1 MPRIFIRFSRC
12 ILLISLFTLAGCDTY
27 MWRANIKHL
36 DEIKQSGYLPK
47 LNRDRDIEG
56 PDVNQNG
63 IRDDIDLYIEKNFIN
78 MEQRQAVKQLAMVLQ
93 ESLLLDTSQQYPL
106 RKIAF
111 EKSRAIG
118 CIYERFSQDTLYKP
132 SNVVQHV
139 ITVTT
144 NTKQRF
150 KAYLA
155 FSKAMDGKS
164 ITLPN
169 ENLCNE

>member
-1 MPRIFIRFSRC
+1 MPGMLIRLSRC
-12 ILLISLFTLAGCDTY
+12 ILFVSLFVLAGCDTY
-27 MWRANIKHL
+27 MWHANIKHFE
-36 DEIKQSGYLPK
+36 EIKQSGYLPK
-47 LNRDRDIEG
+47 LNHDRDIKG

-63 IRDDIDLYIEKNFIN
+63 IRDDVDLYIEKNFIN
-78 MEQRQAVKQLAMVLQ
+78 MEQRQAVKQFAMVLQ
-93 ESLLLDTSQQYPL
+93 ESLLLDTSRQYPL

-118 CIYERFSQDTLYKP
+118 CIYQRFSQDTRHKP

-139 ITVTT
+139 IAVTT